1 MAKTTKTD
9 SFRRISEEFAKDVLK
24 NPIFQA
30 FYINHPNDVIVGIRD
45 NYINLYH
52 CCNSIAKISPS
63 RRNIVAKVHD
73 YYLGIDNSSHYS
85 PIREDENLDE
95 LYETITKRSL
105 DRGKEEKQAQEKL
118 FIDNNK
124 NQKSNWFCI
133 DVEYTKSFA
142 SKEGAE
148 DWRFDIIAV
157 SKSLPHRVALIE
169 LKYGAGAI
177 GGKSGVQKHIQD
189 YYQFHKNDSY
199 TILLPE
205 LISII
210 DGLKLLG
217 GPIPTELKGRLSP
230 ADFASTPEY
239 YFITLN
245 NNPEGNG
252 NKTPQMT
259 MSGYLF
265 TDHKWGCKRV
275 SSTAKTN
282 GFYAQVNGDTSFKP
296 VIKFSKAVLP
306 DIGIDDII
314 DSPFYENAEY

>member
-1 MAKTTKTD
+1 MAKTIKTD
-9 SFRRISEEFAKDVLK
+9 SNREISKDFAKDVLV

-30 FYINHPNDVIVGIRD
+30 FYTNHPNDVIVGIRE

-52 CCNSIAKISPS
+52 CCNSIAKISRS
-63 RRNIVAKVHD
+63 KKGTKAMIHD
-73 YYLGIDNSSHYS
+73 YYLGIDNRSHYS
-85 PIREDENLDE
+85 RIREDENLDE
-95 LYETITKRSL
+95 LYEKIAKRSL
-105 DRGKEEKQAQEKL
+105 DRKKEEKQAQEKL
-118 FIDNNK
+118 FVENNR

-142 SKEGAE
+142 AKKSAE

-157 SKSLPHRVALIE
+157 SKSFPHRVALIE

-177 GGKSGVQKHIQD
+177 GGKSGVQKHIHD
-189 YYQFHKNDSY
+189 YYQFHKNNSY
-199 TILLPE
+199 AILLPE

-210 DGLKLLG
+210 KGLKLLDV
-217 GPIPTELKGRLSP
+217 PIPSELKGELSS
-230 ADFASTPEY
+230 ADFASAPEY

-265 TDHKWGCKRV
+265 TDHKWGCTRV
-275 SSTAKTN
+275 SSTAKTK
-282 GFYAQVNGDTSFKP
+282 GFYAQINNDSSFRP

-306 DIGIDDII
+306 NIGINDII
-314 DSPFYENAEY
+314 DSHSYENAEY